1 MGFVFR
7 WFILT
12 IAVWVATVIRTGVT
26 YDAPKDLLIAAL
38 VLSILNAL
46 FKPLL
51 RLVSLPLIIL
61 SLGFFLL
68 VINALLL
75 RLTSALVPGFHVPG
89 FWPAVW
95 ASLVISIVSF
105 CLGYSRT
112 RQPPRPPRP
121 RPRGGW
127 FRRSRAE
134 PRNVTAQRGPPPG
147 KGPIIDV

>member
-1 MGFVFR
+1 MGFLFR

-12 IAVWVATVIRTGVT
+12 IAVWVATVIKTGIT
-26 YDAPKDLLIAAL
+26 FNEPSDLLVAAL

-75 RLTSALVPGFHVPG
+75 WLTSILVDGFHVGG
-89 FWPAVW
+89 FWPAVR

-112 RQPPRPPRP
+112 RPPRPPRARTRTRRA
-121 RPRGGW
+121 RPAPPKV
-127 FRRSRAE
+127 S
-134 PRNVTAQRGPPPG
+134 PQRGPPPG